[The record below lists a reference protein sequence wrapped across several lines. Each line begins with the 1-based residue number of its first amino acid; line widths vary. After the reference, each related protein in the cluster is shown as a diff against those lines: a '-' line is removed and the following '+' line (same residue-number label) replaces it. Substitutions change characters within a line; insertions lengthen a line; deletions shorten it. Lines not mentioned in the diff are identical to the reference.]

1 MATVLVFLGWQSL
14 FSQPFKKAPITTT
27 IQGRV
32 KKNGDPPGTVL
43 SWINP
48 HR

>member
-32 KKNGDPPGTVL
+32 KKMVILQELCFHG
-43 SWINP
+43 
-48 HR
+48 